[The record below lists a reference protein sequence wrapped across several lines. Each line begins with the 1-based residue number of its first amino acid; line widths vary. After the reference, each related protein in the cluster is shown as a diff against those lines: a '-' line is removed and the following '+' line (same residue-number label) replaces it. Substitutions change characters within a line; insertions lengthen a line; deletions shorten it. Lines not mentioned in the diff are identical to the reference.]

1 MTRCEL
7 NLRGEIDLKNESN
20 GSGSVSVKNLKE
32 LRKALYESDEALSG
46 LVNLSVKHD
55 DDDENPIDVIA
66 QNKLAISVIERKAQE

>member
-7 NLRGEIDLKNESN
+7 TLRGEIDLKNESN
-20 GSGSVSVKNLKE
+20 GSGSVNVKNLKE
-32 LRKALYESDEALSG
+32 LRKALYESDEALNG

-55 DDDENPIDVIA
+55 DDENPVDVIA

>member
-7 NLRGEIDLKNESN
+7 IIRGEIDLKNVSK
-20 GSGSVSVKNLKE
+20 GSGSVNVKNLKE

-55 DDDENPIDVIA
+55 DDENPVDVIA